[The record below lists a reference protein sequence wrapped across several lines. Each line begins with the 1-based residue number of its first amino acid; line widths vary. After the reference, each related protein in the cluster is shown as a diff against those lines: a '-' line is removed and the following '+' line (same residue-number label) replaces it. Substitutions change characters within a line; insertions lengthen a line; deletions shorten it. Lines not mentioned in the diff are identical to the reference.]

1 MAWLPGCWQLGT
13 ALARIHATSPHRLAG
28 LERVLDRPSG
38 SFAGLS
44 GPAAGRLAAG
54 WELLAGGPAVL
65 THDDF
70 WSGNV
75 VWAGGVL
82 TGVVDWSG
90 GAVGPAGFDVG
101 WCRLDLYLLYD
112 ERIAGIFLD
121 AYEAA
126 RGAALPGRLQSDL
139 WAVARSHKT
148 VETWVPNYRDLGR
161 GDLTARRLRDRHT
174 AWTEHLLSSL

>member
-1 MAWLPGCWQLGT
+1 M
-13 ALARIHATSPHRLAG
+13 
-28 LERVLDRPSG
+28 
-38 SFAGLS
+38 F
-44 GPAAGRLAAG
+44 AAG
-54 WELLAGGPAVL
+54 WQLLAGAPAVL

-75 VWAGGVL
+75 VWRGGVL

-121 AYEAA
+121 TYEAA
-126 RGAALPGRLQSDL
+126 RGAALPGRLLSDL
-139 WAVARSHKT
+139 WAVARSEQT
-148 VETWVPNYRDLGR
+148 VETWVPDYRDLGR
-161 GDLTARRLRDRHT
+161 AT
-174 AWTEHLLSSL
+174 